1 MHNSKYFN
9 VFLEREQ
16 KIKGEYY
23 FLFVQCNKIGE
34 SIKLGGIQMR
44 YEEPNLDV
52 VVFSLEDVISTSDG
66 TQSGTNNGTGS
77 GGSVIDPGEEEGG
90 GWT

>member
-1 MHNSKYFN
+1 
-9 VFLEREQ
+9 
-16 KIKGEYY
+16 
-23 FLFVQCNKIGE
+23 
-34 SIKLGGIQMR
+34 MR

-66 TQSGTNNGTGS
+66 TQTGTNNGTGS